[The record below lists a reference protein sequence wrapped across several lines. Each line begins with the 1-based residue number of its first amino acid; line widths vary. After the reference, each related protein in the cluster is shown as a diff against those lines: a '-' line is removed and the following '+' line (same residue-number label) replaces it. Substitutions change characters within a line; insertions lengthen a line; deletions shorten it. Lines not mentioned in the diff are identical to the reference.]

1 MNSSADTKLSAI
13 SAGIA
18 AGFNV
23 SFALFQCQEAFAT
36 IFVTDAATPA
46 FFLVYYYSHSSIAP
60 CTQICTK
67 KESNGFFQAFLP
79 ANATTETEFVINFS
93 LTFQED
99 ESGLRAGGNTGIAAG
114 AFGFIDFDRQFSLL
128 N

>member
-1 MNSSADTKLSAI
+1 MNSSADTELSAI

-18 AGFNV
+18 AGFNIG
-23 SFALFQCQEAFAT
+23 FALFQCQEAFAT

-46 FFLVYYYSHSSIAP
+46 FFPVYYYSHASIAP
-60 CTQICTK
+60 CTQICTR
-67 KESNGFFQAFLP
+67 KESNGFFQAFLL
-79 ANATTETEFVINFS
+79 ANAATDTEFVINFS

-99 ESGLRAGGNTGIAAG
+99 ECDLGAGRDTRIAAG